1 MYVFSRRPFGL
12 IFALIEFGYKN
23 FFVESKMN
31 LNRIR
36 KLFVPLATIFI
47 LLSMG
52 GNVSLV
58 YASPTIATVQ
68 KASGTAA
75 IVRQGQTI
83 SATVGLEIRENDTLR
98 TGPDGSI
105 GVIFRDDT
113 LLSLGPESALVIDK
127 FVFAPK
133 EGKFSIVLRMIRGT
147 AAYLS
152 GLISKLAPDSAHFE
166 TPTAS
171 IGIRGTKFVVRVE
184 EK

>member
-1 MYVFSRRPFGL
+1 
-12 IFALIEFGYKN
+12 
-23 FFVESKMN
+23 MN
-31 LNRIR
+31 LSRSRIR

-47 LLSMG
+47 LLSMI
-52 GNVSLV
+52 GNVSPV

-68 KASGTAA
+68 KTSGMAA

-83 SATVGLEIRENDTLR
+83 SAAVGLEILENDTLR

-105 GVIFRDDT
+105 GVIFKDDT

-127 FVFAPK
+127 FVFVPR

-147 AAYLS
+147 VAYLS

-171 IGIRGTKFVVRVE
+171 IGIRGTRFVVRVE
-184 EK
+184 GK

>member
-1 MYVFSRRPFGL
+1 
-12 IFALIEFGYKN
+12 
-23 FFVESKMN
+23 MN
-31 LNRIR
+31 LTRIE

-47 LLSMG
+47 LLSVG
-52 GNVSLV
+52 RNVSPV

-68 KASGTAA
+68 KASGMAA
-75 IVRQGQTI
+75 VVRQGQTI

-98 TGPDGSI
+98 TGPDGFI
-105 GVIFRDDT
+105 GVRFSDET
-113 LLSLGPESALVIDK
+113 LVSLGPESALVIDK
-127 FVFAPK
+127 FVFAPR

-171 IGIRGTKFVVRVE
+171 IGIRGTRFVVRV
-184 EK
+184 KGN

>member
-1 MYVFSRRPFGL
+1 
-12 IFALIEFGYKN
+12 
-23 FFVESKMN
+23 MN

-52 GNVSLV
+52 GNVSPV

-68 KASGTAA
+68 KASGMAA
-75 IVRQGQTI
+75 IVRQGRTI
-83 SATVGLEIRENDTLR
+83 SATVGLKIWENDTLR
-98 TGPDGSI
+98 TGPDGFI
-105 GVIFRDDT
+105 GVIFSDET
-113 LLSLGPESALVIDK
+113 LLSLGPESALVIDR
-127 FVFAPK
+127 FVFAPR

-171 IGIRGTKFVVRVE
+171 IGIRGTRFVVRVE
-184 EK
+184 GK